1 MVHRENMEKER
12 EEAEAMDLLAQAA
25 DECARQDQEEEEKND
40 DEVCIIVTLP
50 KQRYGGAHKR
60 HWPLPVRVHAP
71 IISYLL
77 HEEVLENFL
86 SRWEVMSGRCADT
99 TWCV

>member
-1 MVHRENMEKER
+1 MKKGRILVVHRENMENREKER

-40 DEVCIIVTLP
+40 DEVFVFVSLP

-60 HWPLPVRVHAP
+60 HWPLPVRVHVL
-71 IISYLL
+71 IIFFMKRYWRTSY
-77 HEEVLENFL
+77 
-86 SRWEVMSGRCADT
+86 RDGRL
-99 TWCV
+99 